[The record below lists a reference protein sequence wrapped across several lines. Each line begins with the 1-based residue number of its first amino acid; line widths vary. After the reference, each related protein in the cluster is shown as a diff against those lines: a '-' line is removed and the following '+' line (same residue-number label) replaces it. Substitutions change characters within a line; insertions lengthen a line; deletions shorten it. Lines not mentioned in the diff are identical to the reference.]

1 MKSIIVACTDEEA
14 YRQIEATFQSGCTV
28 ERTPEKSGAL
38 ELLQTITLA
47 GNLFTLTLLQ
57 KLPGNKV
64 SEPAVLK

>member
-1 MKSIIVACTDEEA
+1 MVYVKKSLK
-14 YRQIEATFQSGCTV
+14 FK
-28 ERTPEKSGAL
+28 RT
-38 ELLQTITLA
+38 TTHA